1 MRIKTLVV
9 PLFAGTIFLSA
20 CNRSA
25 VTLDYTNA
33 KEEVPLLGNLVF
45 RFSQSLARDTML
57 NAWDST
63 DYVSF
68 EPKIAGK
75 FRWESPDQLV
85 FSPSQP
91 LAPAT
96 DYKAKIRNAVLKFSK
111 YNSVKNGDKI
121 SFHTPS
127 LTLDNSQ
134 VIWMQQGESSTS
146 AVPQLD
152 LWFNYRINPS
162 DLKEKL
168 KLEVNAKKMDYT
180 LITMSP
186 DNKISLRITSLQK
199 EDKDYEARVTIDK
212 GLKPESGT
220 NATKDPIISN
230 ITIPSPYVL
239 TVQNLQS
246 EHDGT
251 EGTIHIT
258 TSQQLT
264 GEDLRPFVKFEPQVS
279 YTVESADD
287 GFVLRSEKFDLEK
300 GYSLTILKGL
310 RGKIG
315 GVLREDYY
323 GSVAFGELE
332 ANISFSNS
340 KAVYLS
346 KKGGKNIE
354 VQITN
359 VPKIKLVISKIYENN
374 LLMAQRYGYYPQETN
389 ANARYANYE
398 EYEGDYEVDGSD
410 GGGDAMLG
418 DVIYEKEIDTRSLPK
433 SGAGRILNFSQ
444 FEDRLP
450 DFKGV
455 YHVVIRS
462 SEDYWVKD
470 SRFISLSDLG
480 LIAKEGE
487 NKIYVFTNSLKTA
500 APVDGVNVSVYSANN
515 QLLGTGA
522 TNGEGVA
529 EIAYAK
535 KDFGGFRPA
544 MVIAKTA
551 DDFNYLPFN
560 NTRVNTSRFEVS
572 GKRNNPSGLDAFVYA
587 ERDIYRPGEK
597 VNFSVVLRDREWK
610 CPGNIPLKMKFLM
623 PNGKELKSFRKSLN
637 EEGSLEGAI
646 DIATSAITGSYTL
659 EVYTSNDVFLA
670 AKNFSVEEFVPDRI
684 RVNVKLDKPSLRPGE
699 SSNLTINAMN
709 FFGPPAANRNYETE
723 IQVRQKSFS
732 PEKFQGYD
740 FSLANQNTFFDKVVK
755 EGKTDAEGNASEV
768 YEVPETYTNMGALQT
783 NFYTTVF
790 DETGRPVSRGTSAD
804 IYTQDVFFGIK
815 YDWFFYYPLN
825 QPVKFQLAAVNKDGS
840 SVNSAA
846 RVVVIKHEY
855 RTFLTKSGS
864 YFRYESQKEDKPMID
879 EKISIG
885 SNTVYS
891 YIPRSPGDYELR
903 IFRPGASSYVSRGF
917 YSYGSWGGNNT
928 SFEVNNEGNIDISL
942 DKKSY
947 TSGESAQVLFKTPFS
962 GRMLVTMETD
972 HVVSYQYVD
981 VSNRDA
987 QLSLKLTG
995 DHVPNVYITATL
1007 VKPHEVSDIPLT
1019 VAHGFQSVTVEEKS
1033 RKIPVEIIAKKTV
1046 RSKSHQQV
1054 KVKAA
1059 PGSYITLSAVDNG
1072 VLQVSDFK
1080 TPDPYSY
1087 FYQKK
1092 ALQVTAYDMY
1102 PLLFAEVRAKLSSS
1116 GGDGEQDLTKRVN
1129 PMPAKRIKVVSYWSG
1144 IAKAN
1149 GSGEANFEFDIPQF
1163 SGELRLMAVSY
1174 KGQSFGAADNTMTVA
1189 DPIVISTAL
1198 PRFLSPGD
1206 TVNVPVTLSNTTDKN
1221 TNVTASIVT
1230 NGAVKIAG
1238 SSNQTVS
1245 LNAKSE
1251 GRAMFQVVANSTIG
1265 IGSVK
1270 ISVSGMGEKFED
1282 ATEISVRPP
1291 STLQKVS
1298 GSGSIAGGSTK
1309 KINIGLGDFI
1319 PGSVEYQLVVS
1330 RSPVLELGEQLRYL
1344 VQYPY
1349 GCTEQ
1354 TVSAAFPQL
1363 YYSDLSDL
1371 MQLNN
1376 QNKVNANTNILE
1388 AIRKI
1393 KMRQLYNGAVTL
1405 WDGEGKEDWWA
1416 TIYAAHFLF
1425 EAKKAG
1431 FDVDNSLL
1439 ETMLNYISNR
1449 LKNKETIT
1457 YYYNRTQNKKIAPKE
1472 VAYGLYV
1479 LALAGRTN
1487 IPAMNYYK
1495 ANPGILALDSRYLLS
1510 AAYAAAGDK
1519 KSFSAMLPSA
1529 FAGEESVPQTG
1540 GSYYS
1545 DVRDEAIAL
1554 NALISADPGNSQ
1566 IQVMAGHVGNKLKT
1580 RQYLSTQERAFAFL
1594 ALGKLAR
1601 SANNSTATAEIR
1613 MNGKLVAEVEAGQWK
1628 GDKNA
1633 LKGTNIEIV
1642 TKGSGSLY
1650 YFWTAEGISA
1660 SGAYKEEDSY
1670 LKVRR
1675 HFYDRSGNTLNS
1687 NTFKQNELV
1696 IIGISLERSFSTPV
1710 ENVVITDL
1718 LPAGFEIENP
1728 RTKEIPGMDWIKDGA
1743 TPTALDVRDDRIHF
1757 FVDANSNKQ
1766 TYYYAVRAVSPGN
1779 YKMGPVSADAMY
1791 NGEYHSYNGAATI
1804 RVIQ

>member
-1 MRIKTLVV
+1 MRIKTFLV
-9 PLFAGTIFLSA
+9 PLFAGTIFLFA
-20 CNRSA
+20 CNKHNA
-25 VTLDYTNA
+25 VSLGFTNA
-33 KEEVPLLGNLVF
+33 KGEVPQLGNLTF
-45 RFSQSLARDTML
+45 RFNQSLVGDSLL

-63 DYVSF
+63 DYISF
-68 EPKIAGK
+68 EPKIPGK
-75 FRWESPDQLV
+75 FRWEGPDQLV

-91 LAPAT
+91 LLPAT
-96 DYKAKIRNAVLKFSK
+96 SYKAEIKNSVLKFTK
-111 YNSVKNGDKI
+111 YNSITGGDGI
-121 SFHTPS
+121 SFHTPE
-127 LTLDNSQ
+127 LALDNSQ
-134 VIWMQQGESSTS
+134 VIWMLQGESSST
-146 AVPQLD
+146 AQPQLD
-152 LWFNYRINPS
+152 LQFNYRINPN

-168 KLEVNAKKMDYT
+168 KIEVDGQKADYN

-186 DNKISLRITSLQK
+186 DNKISVRITSLKMQ
-199 EDKDYEARVTIDK
+199 DKDYETKVTIDK
-212 GLKPESGT
+212 GLKPESGNNST
-220 NATKDPIISN
+220 DESIVTSLS
-230 ITIPSPYVL
+230 IPSPYIL
-239 TVQNLQS
+239 SIQGLQS

-251 EGTIHIT
+251 EGTVHIT

-264 GEDLRPFVKFEPQVS
+264 SDNIKSLIKFEPALA
-279 YTVESADD
+279 YTYELADD
-287 GFVLRSEKFDLEK
+287 GFILRSDKFDLEK
-300 GYSLTILKGL
+300 SYSLTIGKGL
-310 RGKIG
+310 HGKIG
-315 GVLREDYY
+315 GVLKEDYY

-332 ANISFSNS
+332 AAISFSNT

-346 KKGGKNIE
+346 KKGGNNVE

-359 VPKIKLVISKIYENN
+359 VPKVKLVISKIYENN
-374 LLMAQRYGYYPQETN
+374 LLMTQRYGYYPQEMKEITTASYN
-389 ANARYANYE
+389 EN
-398 EYEGDYEVDGSD
+398 EGDYYNEGSS
-410 GGGDAMLG
+410 DAMMG

-433 SGAGRILNFSQ
+433 SGTGRVLNFSQ

-450 DFKGV
+450 DFKGI
-455 YHVVIRS
+455 YHVMIRS
-462 SEDYWVKD
+462 TQDYWIKD

-480 LIAKEGE
+480 LIAKEGQD
-487 NKIYVFTNSLKTA
+487 KIFVFANSIKSA
-500 APVDGVNVSVYSANN
+500 AAVDGVNVTVYSANN
-515 QLLGTGA
+515 QLIGTGA
-522 TNGEGVA
+522 TNAEGVA
-529 EIAYAK
+529 EIAYSK
-535 KDFGGFRPA
+535 KDFNGFKPA
-544 MVIAKTA
+544 MIIAKTA

-560 NTRVNTSRFEVS
+560 STRVNTSRFEVS

-597 VNFSVVLRDREWK
+597 INFSVVLRDRQWK
-610 CPGNIPLKMKFLM
+610 NPGNIPLKMKFLM

-637 EEGSLEGAI
+637 EEGSLEGNI
-646 DIATSAITGSYTL
+646 DIATSAITGGYTL
-659 EVYTSNDVFLA
+659 EVYTSNDVLLA
-670 AKNFSVEEFVPDRI
+670 SKNFSVEEFVPDRI
-684 RVNVKLDKPSLRPGE
+684 RINVKLDKTSMKPGE
-699 SSNLTINAMN
+699 TSNLSINAQN

-723 IQVRQKSFS
+723 IQVKQKNFS
-732 PEKFQGYD
+732 PEKFSGYD
-740 FSLANQNTFFDKVVK
+740 FSLANQNSFFDKVVK

-768 YEVPETYTNMGALQT
+768 YEVPATYSNMGALQT

-790 DETGRPVSRGTSAD
+790 DETGRPVSRATSVD
-804 IYTQDVFFGIK
+804 IYTQDVFFGVK

-825 QPVKFQLAAVNKDGS
+825 QAVKFELAAANKEGNG
-840 SVNSAA
+840 VNSTA
-846 RVVVIKHEY
+846 RIEVIKHEY
-855 RTFLTKSGS
+855 RTVLSKSGS
-864 YFRYESQKEDKPMID
+864 YFRYESQKEDKLMI
-879 EKISIG
+879 ESNISVG

-903 IFRPGASSYVSRGF
+903 IYRPGASSYVSRSF
-917 YSYGSWGGNNT
+917 YSYGSWGGNNN
-928 SFEVNNEGNIDISL
+928 SFEVSNEGNIEIEL

-947 TSGESAQVLFKTPFS
+947 VTGESVKAHFKAPFS

-987 QLSLKLTG
+987 SLDLKLTG

-1007 VKPHEVSDIPLT
+1007 IKPHEVSDIPLT

-1046 RSKSHQQV
+1046 RSKTHQTV

-1059 PGSYITLSAVDNG
+1059 AGSYVTLSAVDNG
-1072 VLQVSDFK
+1072 VLQISDFK
-1080 TPDPYSY
+1080 TPDPYNY

-1102 PLLFAEVRAKLSSS
+1102 PLLFAELRTKISSS
-1116 GGDGEQDLTKRVN
+1116 GGDGESDMKKRTN

-1144 IAKAN
+1144 IVKAN
-1149 GSGEANFEFDIPQF
+1149 GSGEADFEFDIPQF

-1174 KGQSFGAADNTMTVA
+1174 KGQSFGSADNTITVA

-1206 TVNVPVTLSNTTDKN
+1206 TVNVPVTLSNTTDKA
-1221 TNVTASIVT
+1221 TSVTANIST
-1230 NGAVKIAG
+1230 DGSVKIVGG
-1238 SSNQTVS
+1238 SSQTVS
-1245 LNAKSE
+1245 INAKSE
-1251 GRAMFQVVANSTIG
+1251 GRAVFNVVANSTIG
-1265 IGSVK
+1265 IGNVK
-1270 ISVSGMGEKFED
+1270 ITVSGLGEKFED

-1291 STLQKVS
+1291 STLQKVT
-1298 GSGSIAGGSTK
+1298 GSGSIAGGSTE
-1309 KINIGLGDFI
+1309 KINIGLSDFI
-1319 PGSVEYQLVVS
+1319 PGSTDYSLVVS
-1330 RSPVLELGEQLRYL
+1330 RSPVLQLGEQLRYL

-1363 YYSDLSDL
+1363 YYGDLADL
-1371 MQLNN
+1371 MQLNK
-1376 QNKVNANTNILE
+1376 QNKLNANTNILE

-1416 TIYAAHFLF
+1416 TIYAAHFLL

-1495 ANPGILALDSRYLLS
+1495 ANPAILALDSRYLLS
-1510 AAYAAAGDK
+1510 AAYASAGDK
-1519 KSFSAMLPSA
+1519 KSFTAMLPSS
-1529 FAGEESVPQTG
+1529 FAGEESVAQTG

-1554 NALISADPGNSQ
+1554 NALISVDPGNSQ
-1566 IQVMAGHVGNKLKT
+1566 IPIMAKHVGDKLKT
-1580 RQYLSTQERAFAFL
+1580 RYWLSTQERAFAFL
-1594 ALGKLAR
+1594 ALGKLAK
-1601 SANNSTATAEIR
+1601 SANNSTATAEIKVD
-1613 MNGKLVAEVEAGQWK
+1613 GKTIAKVDGGQWK

-1633 LKGTNIEIV
+1633 LKGTKIDIV
-1642 TKGSGSLY
+1642 TSGSGPLY

-1670 LKVRR
+1670 LKVRKR
-1675 HFYDRSGNTLNS
+1675 FYDRFGNPLSST
-1687 NTFKQNELV
+1687 TFKQNELI
-1696 IIGISLERSFSTPV
+1696 IIGITLERSFSTPI

-1728 RTKEIPGMDWIKDGA
+1728 RTKEIPGMDWIKDGSS
-1743 TPTALDVRDDRIHF
+1743 PTALDVRDDRIHF
-1757 FVDANSNKQ
+1757 FVDANNNKQ
-1766 TYYYAVRAVSPGN
+1766 TYYYAVRAVSPGQ

-1791 NGEYHSYNGAATI
+1791 NGEYHSYNGAGVI
-1804 RVIQ
+1804 RVVQ